1 MLCRQIAVVV
11 RFGGGNVAVDEIAAM
26 HVPNSVE
33 RRGIFSLLTAPHH
46 NVSELMGLKRD
57 GLVLEKRM
65 SPGAKI
71 NRCVPVFFQTKTSG
85 RTIPEQA
92 DG

>member
-1 MLCRQIAVVV
+1 L
-11 RFGGGNVAVDEIAAM
+11 
-26 HVPNSVE
+26 
-33 RRGIFSLLTAPHH
+33 SLRKAPHH
-46 NVSELMGLKRD
+46 KVSESMGLKRD

-71 NRCVPVFFQTKTSG
+71 NRYIPAFFQTKTSG